1 MFTTQFSKSILR
13 HTITVEKHRITMRR
27 GVRTSE
33 ITRLPTPLDTS
44 NRFFLLQLH
53 DIYYSRKKRLE
64 YRRVVK
70 IDVSTLRFPHQ

>member
-1 MFTTQFSKSILR
+1 
-13 HTITVEKHRITMRR
+13 MRR

-53 DIYYSRKKRLE
+53 DIYDSRKKRLE

-70 IDVSTLRFPHQ
+70 IDVVRYVTLSASIIQDYGGYV